1 MVPAGT
7 IVVPTFA
14 GVTVNVPPLQI
25 VFVSAGITGVGK
37 TVTVVVNGSPTQEPA
52 APEEGVTVYTI
63 V

>member
-1 MVPAGT
+1 MPA
-7 IVVPTFA
+7 FA

-25 VFVSAGITGVGK
+25 VFVNVGMTGVGK